1 MANNRLPKI
10 AVCLAVHNG
19 MRWLPTL
26 LTSILEQVGVS
37 LTIFISVDPSE
48 DDSEVWVAEQSTV
61 DSRII
66 LLPQGNH
73 FPASSQN
80 FFRLCRDVDF
90 MAFDYV
96 SFADQDDIWMPGRLL
111 RAMEQLM
118 ETGCAGYS
126 SNVQTIWESEKEGKL
141 INKAQPQVRWD
152 YLFEAP
158 GPGCTFVVTQALAIQ
173 LQQHLLGLGLLA
185 TKLTSHD
192 WFIYA
197 YARAQ
202 GNTWHI
208 DSEPTLYYRQ
218 HDQNDVGVNEGFAA
232 AVRRWHTIT
241 DGSWLQQIA
250 YTAEAIGMK
259 EDVFVQQWL
268 PFRRCGFLVLA
279 KHAGKCRRRLRDKAL
294 FKMIFLYWSVVGWHP
309 K

>member
-1 MANNRLPKI
+1 MANNKLPEI
-10 AVCLAVHNG
+10 AICLAVHNG
-19 MRWLPTL
+19 VRWLPTL
-26 LTSILEQVGVS
+26 LTSILEQEDVS

-48 DDSEVWVAEQSTV
+48 DNSETWVAEQAAV
-61 DSRII
+61 DPRII

-73 FPASSQN
+73 LPASSQN

-90 MAFDYV
+90 TGFDYV

-111 RAMEQLM
+111 RAIEQLTK
-118 ETGCAGYS
+118 TGSAGYS
-126 SNVQTIWESEKEGKL
+126 SSVNAIWESKKEQKL
-141 INKAQPQVRWD
+141 INKAQPQVKWD

-158 GPGCTFVVTQALAIQ
+158 GPGCTFVVTQGLAIQ
-173 LQQHLLGLGLLA
+173 LQQHLLGLGMLA

-218 HDQNDVGVNEGFAA
+218 HDQNDVGVNQGMIAA
-232 AVRRWHTIT
+232 IQRWQAIT
-241 DGSWLQQIA
+241 NGSWLQQIA
-250 YTAEAIGMK
+250 YTAEAVGMK
-259 EDVFVQQWL
+259 EDIFVQQWL
-268 PFRRCGFLVLA
+268 PFRRRGFLVLV
-279 KHAGKCRRRLRDKAL
+279 KHAGKCRRRLRDKIL
-294 FKMIFLYWSVVGWHP
+294 FAVVFLCWSVVGW